1 MPTDGGISLRTPVPS
16 LPSPLPEVEVAVA
29 ARRGLPVVVLAR
41 AGEDPFSPLLGP
53 GGADLGPEWAG
64 AVGLTGKA
72 GEVHTAATQGAG
84 IRWIAGIGGGDPAEW
99 RKAGAALVRAFE
111 SRAADDAD
119 AGRRVA
125 RSLQLTLPPEAGAAE
140 VAELVLGV
148 GLGGYRYLVSGQS
161 PKPRLRSLRLVVAD
175 AGQLEPLRAAVS
187 RSLAFAAATS
197 VTRDLGNTPSNVKD
211 PAWLASTAV
220 KLAASVPG
228 LDVRVYDERWM
239 ASQGFGGVLAVGGGS
254 ARPPRFVVLS
264 WRPPAAT
271 GPHVALVGKGITF
284 DTGGISIKPADGMH
298 LMRTDMCGGA
308 AVIAAMVAVARLG
321 LPVRV
326 TGLVP
331 LAENHVSGSAYRPG
345 DVVRHFDGQTTE
357 VTNTDAEG
365 RMVLADALGYA
376 VRTVKADLLVDV
388 ATLTGAM
395 KISLG
400 TRIGGMF
407 ASDDDLASRITAA
420 GARCGEPWWRMP
432 LLAEFEE
439 GVVSDI
445 ADWRQCPPGP
455 GGITAALFLRQ
466 FTGGLPWA
474 HLDIAGPA
482 RSDKVYDEVVPGAT
496 GFATRTLVELVASYA
511 A

>member
-1 MPTDGGISLRTPVPS
+1 
-16 LPSPLPEVEVAVA
+16 LPDIEVAA
-29 ARRGLPVVVLAR
+29 APRRGLAVVVLAR
-41 AGEDPFSPLLGP
+41 AGEDVFSPLLGP
-53 GGADLGPEWAG
+53 GGADLGPDWAE

-84 IRWIAGIGGGDPAEW
+84 IRWVAGIGDGDPQQW

-111 SRAADDAD
+111 TRASSDAD
-119 AGRRVA
+119 AGRRVDKA
-125 RSLQLTLPPEAGAAE
+125 LQLTLPPEAGTAE

-148 GLGGYRYLVSGQS
+148 SLGGYRYTVSG
-161 PKPRLRSLRLVVAD
+161 KAARPRLKSLRLVV
-175 AGQLEPLRAAVS
+175 GEPSQLEHLRTAVTRAA
-187 RSLAFAAATS
+187 AFAAGTS
-197 VTRDLGNTPSNVKD
+197 ATRDMGNTPSNVKD
-211 PAWLASTAV
+211 PAWLAATAV
-220 KLAASVPG
+220 KLAAQLPG
-228 LDVRVYDERWM
+228 LTVNVHDERWL
-239 ASQGFGGVLAVGGGS
+239 AAEGFGGVLAVGGGS
-254 ARPPRFVVLS
+254 SRPPRFVTLS
-264 WRPPAAT
+264 WSPAKAT
-271 GPHVALVGKGITF
+271 NPHIVLVGKGITF

-308 AVIAAMVAVARLG
+308 AVIAALVTVARLG
-321 LPVRV
+321 LAVRV

-345 DVVRHFDGQTTE
+345 DIVRHYDGQTTE
-357 VTNTDAEG
+357 VSNTDAEG

-376 VRTVKADLLVDV
+376 VKRLKADFLVDV

-395 KISLG
+395 KLSLG

-407 ASDDDLASRITAA
+407 ANDDDLAARLVEA
-420 GARCGEPWWRMP
+420 GERCGEAWWRMP
-432 LLAEFEE
+432 LLDDLED

-455 GGITAALFLRQ
+455 GGITAALFLQ
-466 FTGGLPWA
+466 KFTGGVPWA

-496 GFATRTLVELVASYA
+496 GFATRTLVELVAGFQ
-511 A
+511 